1 MYMTEINIDNL
12 EQANGKRDNL
22 PKLKSGDVF
31 NAYMGPLNLVQI
43 FLISFINN
51 A

>member
-1 MYMTEINIDNL
+1 MEINIDSL
-12 EQANGKRDNL
+12 GQANGKLENL

-31 NAYMGPLNLVQI
+31 NAYMGPLNLLQT
-43 FLISFINN
+43 FPISFINN